1 MTAQQRRDFF
11 SAANH
16 GDTLCLSRTAGT
28 GTGRSASPAGR
39 GPAARWS
46 NGGPGGPETLVP
58 VSGWARGGPVR
69 GDRRGVRG
77 GRGTGVAP
85 LQFRSGVR
93 LSPVWCRCGRPA
105 AGGAAALAG
114 GDRRD
119 RGQRGRCRPAASP
132 DTRGCASISAGQRG
146 GAGDRRVARRLV
158 LCRTAAGPGDPHRSG
173 LVRFG
178 RRGPRA
184 AGGRAGR
191 GHCELGD
198 QRRLVAGAGAAV
210 VGRGRNRGAGDRRH
224 VAAVGAAEGT
234 GVLAVART
242 GAGGPVHGRAFRR
255 GVPLRRRSWPAVLAD
270 PGVGGAPAT

>member
-1 MTAQQRRDFF
+1 MTGQQRRDFF

-58 VSGWARGGPVR
+58 ISDWARGGPVR

-85 LQFRSGVR
+85 LQFGPGVR

-132 DTRGCASISAGQRG
+132 DARGCASISAGQRG
-146 GAGDRRVARRLV
+146 GAGDRRVVRPLV
-158 LCRTAAGPGDPHRSG
+158 LRRTATGPGDPHRSG
-173 LVRFG
+173 LVRIG

-198 QRRLVAGAGAAV
+198 AKAAG
-210 VGRGRNRGAGDRRH
+210 GRGWCCSGGRGTESRC
-224 VAAVGAAEGT
+224 
-234 GVLAVART
+234 
-242 GAGGPVHGRAFRR
+242 
-255 GVPLRRRSWPAVLAD
+255 W
-270 PGVGGAPAT
+270 